1 MIAAAILAS
10 CLWGPVNAANPG
22 FDKVIISQEYTLG
35 VGGMMIVE
43 FRPYLLFKDGD
54 ILRNP
59 REAPADLDIGRSRA
73 ERPKSWGRYQI
84 VGGKIQAQWG
94 DGKSQSIDK
103 WWVARPAKNGARL
116 SGLYRSISGGGNT
129 ALGGSAM
136 VVSSNQIQFNAD
148 GSFSDERFGGG
159 SSSSSGVSVTAGA
172 KQRGGGSYRLD
183 GYTIE
188 LKTTDGRA
196 QRLLF
201 FFFPDSEDAVG
212 VGSQV
217 LSKKK

>member
-1 MIAAAILAS
+1 MIVAAILTF
-10 CLWGPVNAANPG
+10 CLWGTVNAANPVL
-22 FDKVIISQEYTLG
+22 DKVIIAEEYTLG
-35 VGGMMIVE
+35 LGGMMIVE
-43 FRPYLLFKDGD
+43 FRPYLLFKDGA
-54 ILRNP
+54 IMRSP
-59 REAPADLDIGRSRA
+59 RESPADLDTGRSRA
-73 ERPKSWGRYQI
+73 DQPKSWGRYRI

-94 DGKSQSIDK
+94 DGKSQSISK
-103 WWVARPAKNGARL
+103 WWAARPAKSGARL
-116 SGLYRSISGGGNT
+116 SGLYRSTSGGGNT
-129 ALGGSAM
+129 ALGGGAM
-136 VVSSNQIQFNAD
+136 VVSGSRIQFNAD
-148 GSFSDERFGGG
+148 GSFSDEAFGGG
-159 SSSSSGVSVTAGA
+159 SNSSTGVSTAAGA
-172 KQRGGGSYRLD
+172 KRRGGGSYRLD